1 MFSFRRPYNLDRSGT
16 VSDLPEFFVE
26 GYNLRK
32 PDPGKMSAFELNMLA
47 NKAVGKFLASA
58 DEEIDSD
65 HLPDVNYTRSPS
77 SSCAFL
83 QLVQQAKII

>member
-1 MFSFRRPYNLDRSGT
+1 M
-16 VSDLPEFFVE
+16 SDLPEFFVE

-65 HLPDVNYTRSPS
+65 HLPDVNYTKYHKIPDCIQKNWRE
-77 SSCAFL
+77 
-83 QLVQQAKII
+83 LVFEYIILLLVF

>member
-1 MFSFRRPYNLDRSGT
+1 M
-16 VSDLPEFFVE
+16 SDLPEFFVE

-47 NKAVGKFLASA
+47 NKAVGKFPASA

-65 HLPDVNYTRSPS
+65 HLPDVNYTKYHKIPDCIQKNWRE
-77 SSCAFL
+77 
-83 QLVQQAKII
+83 LVLSTSFYCLFFFK